1 MAICANDNGIITG
14 RQSLIE
20 LADGCWDAVPAE
32 EDWKFFAP
40 MTSKGVDF
48 SPSTTTSEADDGDG
62 FVATL
67 VTTADLTIS
76 GDFEVRKADKADEY
90 GVHNLIK
97 YFVAE
102 VKARRQP
109 SVWVRQTTGNT
120 VVVAYCNI
128 TALSYDGGTNDIITG
143 SVEFKPYDGS
153 TVDVFSIE
161 DLTLTTDIA
170 ATKSVA
176 TGATLTLGPV
186 VAAGGVE
193 PYTYQWY
200 KGTSPISGATT
211 DTFTKA
217 TAAAGDAGTYFCR
230 AMDSATSPDS
240 VDSTKCVVTVTGA

>member
-97 YFVAE
+97 YFVTE

-153 TVDVFSIE
+153 TVDVSSIE
-161 DLTLTTDIA
+161 DLTLTTDISK
-170 ATKSVA
+170 TQSVA
-176 TGATLTLGPV
+176 TDGDLTLGPV
-186 VAAGGVE
+186 VAAGGVK

-200 KGTSPISGATT
+200 KDTTPISSATA
-211 DTFTKA
+211 DTFTKT

-230 AMDSATSPDS
+230 VMDSATSPDY
-240 VDSTKCVVTVTGA
+240 VDSTKCVVTVTAP

>member
-20 LADGCWDAVPAE
+20 LADGCWDAVPAGE
-32 EDWKFFAP
+32 AWKFFAP

-97 YFVAE
+97 YFVTE

-109 SVWVRQTTGNT
+109 SLWVRQTTGNT

-153 TVDVFSIE
+153 TVDVSSIE
-161 DLTLTTDIA
+161 DLTLTKDISED
-170 ATKSVA
+170 KSVA
-176 TGATLTLGPV
+176 TNDTLTLGPV

-200 KGTSPISGATT
+200 KGTTPISSATT
-211 DTFTKA
+211 KTFTKA

-230 AMDSATSPDS
+230 VMDSATSPDY
-240 VDSTKCVVTVTGA
+240 VDSTKCVVTVK

>member
-20 LADGCWDAVPAE
+20 LADGCWDAVPVE

-97 YFVAE
+97 YFVTE

-109 SVWVRQTTGNT
+109 SLWVRQTTGNT

-153 TVDVFSIE
+153 TVDVSSIE
-161 DLTLTTDIA
+161 DLTLTTDISE
-170 ATKSVA
+170 TKTVA
-176 TGATLTLGPV
+176 TGNTLTLGPV

-200 KGTSPISGATT
+200 KGTSPISSATT
-211 DTFTKA
+211 NTFTKT
-217 TAAAGDAGTYFCR
+217 TAAAGDAGKYFCR
-230 AMDSATSPDS
+230 VMDSATSPDY
-240 VDSTKCVVTVTGA
+240 VDSTKCIVTVK

>member
-20 LADGCWDAVPAE
+20 LADGCWDAVPVE

-97 YFVAE
+97 YFVTE

-109 SVWVRQTTGNT
+109 SLWVRQTTGNT

-153 TVDVFSIE
+153 TVDVSSIE
-161 DLTLTTDIA
+161 DLTLTTDISE
-170 ATKSVA
+170 TGTVS
-176 TGATLTLGPV
+176 TGAALTLGPV
-186 VAAGGVE
+186 VAAGGVG

-217 TAAAGDAGTYFCR
+217 TAASGDAGTYFCR
-230 AMDSATSPDS
+230 VTDSATSPDY
-240 VDSTKCVVTVTGA
+240 VDSTKCVVTVTK

>member
-20 LADGCWDAVPAE
+20 LADGCWDAVPAG

-97 YFVAE
+97 YFVTE

-109 SVWVRQTTGNT
+109 SLWVRQTTGNT

-153 TVDVFSIE
+153 TVDVSSIE
-161 DLTLTTDIA
+161 DLTLTTDISK
-170 ATKSVA
+170 TKNVA
-176 TGATLTLGPV
+176 TGDTLTLGPV
-186 VAAGGVE
+186 VAAGGVK
-193 PYTYQWY
+193 PYAYQWY
-200 KGTSPISGATT
+200 KDTSPISSANTN
-211 DTFTKA
+211 TFTKT
-217 TAAAGDAGTYFCR
+217 TAAAGDAGAYFCR
-230 AMDSATSPDS
+230 VMDSATSPDY
-240 VDSTKCVVTVTGA
+240 VDSTKCIVTVTQ

>member
-1 MAICANDNGIITG
+1 MAICANDSGIITG

-97 YFVAE
+97 YFVTE

-109 SVWVRQTTGNT
+109 SLWVRQTTGNT

-153 TVDVFSIE
+153 TVDVSSIE
-161 DLTLTTDIA
+161 DLTLTTDINR
-170 ATKSVA
+170 TLSVDSSSA
-176 TGATLTLGPV
+176 LTLGPV
-186 VAAGGVE
+186 VAAGGVK

-200 KGTSPISGATT
+200 KDTSPISSATSATYTKEGAI
-211 DTFTKA
+211 D
-217 TAAAGDAGTYFCR
+217 GDAGTYFCR
-230 AMDSATSPDS
+230 VADSATSPDY
-240 VDSTKCVVTVTGA
+240 VDSTKCVVTVTG

>member
-20 LADGCWDAVPAE
+20 LADGCWDDVPAE

-97 YFVAE
+97 YFVTE

-109 SVWVRQTTGNT
+109 SLWVRQTTGNT

-153 TVDVFSIE
+153 TVDVSSIE
-161 DLTLTTDIA
+161 DLTLTTDISKTA
-170 ATKSVA
+170 SVA
-176 TGATLTLGPV
+176 ASSALTLGPV
-186 VAAGGVE
+186 VAAGGVK
-193 PYTYQWY
+193 PYSYQWY
-200 KGTSPISGATT
+200 KGTSPISNATSA
-211 DTFTKA
+211 TFTKTPAA
-217 TAAAGDAGTYFCR
+217 TGDAGTYFCR
-230 AMDSATSPDS
+230 VTDSATSPDY
-240 VDSTKCVVTVTGA
+240 VDSTKCVVTVN

>member
-20 LADGCWDAVPAE
+20 LADGCWDAVPVE

-97 YFVAE
+97 YFVTE

-109 SVWVRQTTGNT
+109 SLWVRQTTGNT

-153 TVDVFSIE
+153 TVDVSSIE
-161 DLTLTTDIA
+161 DLTLTADIS
-170 ATKSVA
+170 ATATVS

-186 VAAGGVE
+186 SADGGIE

-200 KGTSPISGATT
+200 KGTSPISSATT
-211 DTFTKA
+211 NTFTKA
-217 TAAAGDAGTYFCR
+217 TAAAGDTGTYFCR
-230 AMDSATSPDS
+230 VMDSATSPDY
-240 VDSTKCVVTVTGA
+240 VDSTKCVVTVA

>member
-20 LADGCWDAVPAE
+20 LADGYWDAVPAE

-97 YFVAE
+97 YFVTE

-109 SVWVRQTTGNT
+109 SLWVRQTTGNT

-153 TVDVFSIE
+153 TVDVSSIE
-161 DLTLTTDIA
+161 DLTLTTDISE
-170 ATKSVA
+170 TQSVA
-176 TGATLTLGPV
+176 TRATLTLGPV
-186 VAAGGVE
+186 VAAGGVK

-200 KGTSPISGATT
+200 KGTSPISSATT
-211 DTFTKA
+211 DTFTKDD
-217 TAAAGDAGTYFCR
+217 AAEGDAGTYFCR
-230 AMDSATSPDS
+230 VMDSATSPDY
-240 VDSTKCVVTVTGA
+240 VDSTKCVVTVTQ

>member
-20 LADGCWDAVPAE
+20 LADGCWDAVPVE

-97 YFVAE
+97 YFVTE

-109 SVWVRQTTGNT
+109 SLWVRQTTGNT

-153 TVDVFSIE
+153 TVDVSSIE
-161 DLTLTTDIA
+161 DLTLTTDISED
-170 ATKSVA
+170 KSVA
-176 TGATLTLGPV
+176 TNDTLTLGPV

-200 KGTSPISGATT
+200 KDTSPISSATSAKYTKEGAVN
-211 DTFTKA
+211 D
-217 TAAAGDAGTYFCR
+217 DAGTYFCR
-230 AMDSATSPDS
+230 VMDSATSPDY
-240 VDSTKCVVTVTGA
+240 VDSTKCVVTVTG

>member
-20 LADGCWDAVPAE
+20 LADGCWDAVPVE

-97 YFVAE
+97 YFVTE

-109 SVWVRQTTGNT
+109 SLWVRQTTGNT

-153 TVDVFSIE
+153 TVDVSSIE
-161 DLTLTTDIA
+161 DLTLTTDISE
-170 ATKSVA
+170 TKNVA
-176 TGATLTLGPV
+176 TGDALTLGPV
-186 VAAGGVE
+186 VADGGVK

-200 KGTSPISGATT
+200 KGTSPISSATSAT
-211 DTFTKA
+211 YTKA
-217 TAAAGDAGTYFCR
+217 DAVNDDAGTYFCR
-230 AMDSATSPDS
+230 VMDSATSPDY
-240 VDSTKCVVTVTGA
+240 VDSTKCVVTVER

>member
-97 YFVAE
+97 YFVTE

-109 SVWVRQTTGNT
+109 SLWVRQTTGNT

-153 TVDVFSIE
+153 TVDVSSIE
-161 DLTLTTDIA
+161 DLTLTTDIS

-176 TGATLTLGPV
+176 PGATLTLGPV

-200 KGTSPISGATT
+200 KGTTPISSANTN
-211 DTFTKA
+211 TFTKA

-230 AMDSATSPDS
+230 VMDSATSPDY
-240 VDSTKCVVTVTGA
+240 VDSTKCVVTVTA

>member
-32 EDWKFFAP
+32 KDWKFFAP

-97 YFVAE
+97 YFVTE

-109 SVWVRQTTGNT
+109 SLWVRQTTGNT

-153 TVDVFSIE
+153 TVDVSSIE
-161 DLTLTTDIA
+161 DLTLTTDISK
-170 ATKSVA
+170 TNSVA
-176 TGATLTLGPV
+176 TGTTLTLGPV
-186 VAAGGVE
+186 AASGGVE

-200 KGTSPISGATT
+200 KGTTPISRATSAT
-211 DTFTKA
+211 YTKA
-217 TAAAGDAGTYFCR
+217 DAINGDAGTYFCR
-230 AMDSATSPDS
+230 VMDSATSPDY
-240 VDSTKCVVTVTGA
+240 VDSTKCVVTVTG

>member
-20 LADGCWDAVPAE
+20 LADGCWDAVPVE

-97 YFVAE
+97 YFVTE

-109 SVWVRQTTGNT
+109 SLWVRQTTGNT

-153 TVDVFSIE
+153 TVDVSSIE
-161 DLTLTTDIA
+161 DLTLTTDISK
-170 ATKSVA
+170 TKSVA
-176 TGATLTLGPV
+176 TGDTLTLGPV

-200 KGTSPISGATT
+200 KGTTPISSATT
-211 DTFTKA
+211 NTFTKG

-230 AMDSATSPDS
+230 VMDSATSPDY
-240 VDSTKCVVTVTGA
+240 VDSTKCIVTVT

>member
-20 LADGCWDAVPAE
+20 LADGCWDAVPVE

-97 YFVAE
+97 YFVTE

-109 SVWVRQTTGNT
+109 SLWVRQTTGNT

-153 TVDVFSIE
+153 TVDVSSIE
-161 DLTLTTDIA
+161 DLTLTTDISE
-170 ATKSVA
+170 TQTVA
-176 TGATLTLGPV
+176 TGNTLTLGPV

-200 KGTSPISGATT
+200 KGTTPISSANT
-211 DTFTKA
+211 DTFTKTNA
-217 TAAAGDAGTYFCR
+217 VASDAGTYFCR
-230 AMDSATSPDS
+230 VMDSATSPDY
-240 VDSTKCVVTVTGA
+240 VDSTKCVVTVGL

>member
-20 LADGCWDAVPAE
+20 LADGCWDVVPAE

-97 YFVAE
+97 YFVTE

-109 SVWVRQTTGNT
+109 SLWVRQTTGNT

-153 TVDVFSIE
+153 TVDVSSIE
-161 DLTLTTDIA
+161 DLTLTTDISK
-170 ATKSVA
+170 TQNVA
-176 TGATLTLGPV
+176 TGTTLTLGQV

-200 KGTSPISGATT
+200 KGTTPISGATT
-211 DTFTKA
+211 DTFTKT
-217 TAAAGDAGTYFCR
+217 TADAGDAGTYFCR
-230 AMDSATSPDS
+230 VMDSATSPDY
-240 VDSTKCVVTVTGA
+240 VDSTKRTVTVTQ

>member
-1 MAICANDNGIITG
+1 MAICANDNVIVTG

-20 LADGCWDAVPAE
+20 LADGCWAAVPAK

-97 YFVAE
+97 YFVTE

-109 SVWVRQTTGNT
+109 SLWVRQTTGNT

-153 TVDVFSIE
+153 TVDVSSIE
-161 DLTLTTDIA
+161 DLTLTTDIGK
-170 ATKSVA
+170 TKNVA
-176 TGATLTLGPV
+176 TGETLTLGPV
-186 VAAGGVE
+186 VADGGVE
-193 PYTYQWY
+193 SYTYQWY
-200 KGTSPISGATT
+200 KGTSPIRGATSAT
-211 DTFTKA
+211 YTKGD
-217 TAAAGDAGTYFCR
+217 AAAGDAGTYFCR
-230 AMDSATSPDS
+230 VMDSATSPDY
-240 VDSTKCVVTVTGA
+240 VDSTKSVVTVG

>member
-1 MAICANDNGIITG
+1 M
-14 RQSLIE
+14 
-20 LADGCWDAVPAE
+20 
-32 EDWKFFAP
+32 
-40 MTSKGVDF
+40 
-48 SPSTTTSEADDGDG
+48 STTTSEADDGDG

-97 YFVAE
+97 YFVTE

-109 SVWVRQTTGNT
+109 SLWVRQTTGNT

-153 TVDVFSIE
+153 TVDVSSIE
-161 DLTLTTDIA
+161 DLTLTTDIRE
-170 ATKSVA
+170 TKSINA
-176 TGATLTLGPV
+176 GTTLTLGPV
-186 VAAGGVE
+186 AASGGVE

-200 KGTSPISGATT
+200 KGTSPISSATT
-211 DTFTKA
+211 NTFTKA
-217 TAAAGDAGTYFCR
+217 DAAAGDAGTYFCR
-230 AMDSATSPDS
+230 VMDSATSPDY
-240 VDSTKCVVTVTGA
+240 VDSTKCVVTVAQ

>member
-20 LADGCWDAVPAE
+20 LAGGCWDAVPAG

-97 YFVAE
+97 YFVTE

-109 SVWVRQTTGNT
+109 SLWVRQTTGNT

-153 TVDVFSIE
+153 TVDVSSIE
-161 DLTLTTDIA
+161 DLTLTTDISA
-170 ATKSVA
+170 DKSVA
-176 TGATLTLGPV
+176 INGTLTLGPV

-200 KGTSPISGATT
+200 KGTSPISGATAN
-211 DTFTKA
+211 TFTKT

-230 AMDSATSPDS
+230 VMDSATSPDY
-240 VDSTKCVVTVTGA
+240 VDSTKRIVTVTQ

>member
-1 MAICANDNGIITG
+1 MAICANDNDIITG
-14 RQSLIE
+14 RRSLIE
-20 LADGCWDAVPAE
+20 LADGCGDAVPVE

-97 YFVAE
+97 YFVTE

-109 SVWVRQTTGNT
+109 SLWVRQTTGNT

-153 TVDVFSIE
+153 TVDVSSIE
-161 DLTLTTDIA
+161 DLTLTTDISE
-170 ATKSVA
+170 TKTVA
-176 TGATLTLGPV
+176 TGNTLTLGPV
-186 VAAGGVE
+186 VAAGGVK

-200 KGTSPISGATT
+200 KGTTPISSANT
-211 DTFTKA
+211 DTFTKTNA
-217 TAAAGDAGTYFCR
+217 VESDAGTYFCR
-230 AMDSATSPDS
+230 VMDSATSPDY
-240 VDSTKCVVTVTGA
+240 VDSTKCVVTVG

>member
-20 LADGCWDAVPAE
+20 LADGCWDAVPVE

-97 YFVAE
+97 YFVTE

-109 SVWVRQTTGNT
+109 SLWVRQTTGNT

-153 TVDVFSIE
+153 TVDVSSIE
-161 DLTLTTDIA
+161 DLTLTADIS
-170 ATKSVA
+170 ATA
-176 TGATLTLGPV
+176 TVSPGANLTLGPV
-186 VAAGGVE
+186 SADGGVE

-200 KGTSPISGATT
+200 KGTSPISSATT
-211 DTFTKA
+211 NTFTEA

-230 AMDSATSPDS
+230 VMDSATSPDY
-240 VDSTKCVVTVTGA
+240 VDSTKCIVTVK

>member
-20 LADGCWDAVPAE
+20 LADGCWDAAPAG

-90 GVHNLIK
+90 GVHNLIR
-97 YFVAE
+97 YFVTE

-109 SVWVRQTTGNT
+109 SLWVRQTTGNT

-153 TVDVFSIE
+153 TVDVSSIE
-161 DLTLTTDIA
+161 DLTLTTDIG

-176 TGATLTLGPV
+176 TGATLTLVPV

-200 KGTSPISGATT
+200 KGTTPISGATT

-230 AMDSATSPDS
+230 VMDSATSPDY
-240 VDSTKCVVTVTGA
+240 VDSTKCVVTVTE

>member
-97 YFVAE
+97 YFVTE

-109 SVWVRQTTGNT
+109 SLWVRQTTGNT

-153 TVDVFSIE
+153 TVDVSSIE
-161 DLTLTTDIA
+161 DLTLTTDIS

-200 KGTSPISGATT
+200 RGTSPISGATT
-211 DTFTKA
+211 DTFTKD

-230 AMDSATSPDS
+230 VMDSATSPDY
-240 VDSTKCVVTVTGA
+240 VDSTKRVVTVTG

>member
-20 LADGCWDAVPAE
+20 LADGCWDAVPVE

-48 SPSTTTSEADDGDG
+48 SPSTATSEADDGDG

-97 YFVAE
+97 YFVTE
-102 VKARRQP
+102 VKAHRQP
-109 SVWVRQTTGNT
+109 SLWVRQTTGNT

-153 TVDVFSIE
+153 TVDVSSIE
-161 DLTLTTDIA
+161 DLTLTTDISE
-170 ATKSVA
+170 TKSVD
-176 TGATLTLGPV
+176 TGTALTLGPV
-186 VAAGGVE
+186 AASGGVE

-200 KGTSPISGATT
+200 KGTSPISSATT
-211 DTFTKA
+211 NTFTKA
-217 TAAAGDAGTYFCR
+217 TAAADDAGTYFCR
-230 AMDSATSPDS
+230 VMDSATSPDY
-240 VDSTKCVVTVTGA
+240 VDSTKCVVTVAQ